1 MTVSVEMLRRSVAH
15 RYAVEEEIGRGGMAM
30 VFRARDLRLE
40 REVAIKVLDADLSA
54 TLARQRFHRE
64 VSLAAKLQH
73 PNIVPLFDSGEA
85 DGLFYY
91 VMPLIEGESLRD
103 RLKKEGQLPLEEAL
117 RIADDVADGLGF
129 AHARGIVHRDVK
141 PSNILLSGGRA
152 LVADFGIARAMHAAG
167 GSELTSSGILLGTPT
182 YMSPEQASG
191 GSDLDARSD
200 VYALGCV
207 LYEMLAGE
215 PPFDGPTPQ
224 VVIARLLAATPPSLA
239 LVRPDLPPA
248 VFQTVGKAL
257 AKAKVD
263 RFPSTEAFK
272 ASLRGGPDSSG
283 VGERSLAR
291 SPWVL
296 GALAALMLA
305 LLFVVLRP
313 PPTPPLD
320 ENRIVV
326 FPFIERGGAVLPA
339 GTGELVALA
348 IGSAFEHAE
357 PLRWID
363 GWLWVGERARR
374 DPLTLTAQDA
384 DSIARSQRAR
394 YRLDGFVVARGDS
407 ASVILTLYDVAEARQ
422 IAQHT
427 EVGHPVQDSLVQL
440 GIRAAMRA
448 LPDMVG
454 AGVDVTP
461 LLDRHPSAVALFL
474 LGERA
479 YRQSRF
485 SEALVHYEAA
495 LDADTALALA
505 ALHGAPAASWLD
517 QLGRARGLL
526 DRGMAGAGLS
536 ELQHAFA
543 RGLRAY
549 LDGEADTAVVY
560 LRRVVEADP
569 TRPDAW
575 MALGEVHRHL
585 LPRGSTDSLRMQAFE
600 AAVRADPGFAP
611 ARFHLAEASLWRGD
625 LSGAEDHAEHLSRT
639 GADLG
644 LVRTMRLMIDCAR
657 DGPDPAPWR
666 EAARDDPELAID
678 AAYALTPSVAL
689 WPCAETGFQAVWSAP
704 DVPFLPRWAALLAL
718 NNLDVAR
725 GRAESAVAR
734 VDTALATGIGV
745 AAGLLVLDAIAGAD
759 TQERAQAVVNGLG
772 TDYANRGAQGLWLM
786 GIWEAMQA
794 DTERV
799 RAITTELQERAS
811 GSGARTDRLWAEVMG
826 ARLDALTGRTEPA
839 VARLAALRP
848 DATRPD
854 IAWSMWDGLG
864 YERLA
869 EARLLL
875 ELGDYAR
882 AESVAAELDHPAP
895 IMYVALRPE
904 SLRLRAQAARLRGDE
919 AGATRY
925 ESRVAEFT
933 QRNQGG
939 TRP

>member
-1 MTVSVEMLRRSVAH
+1 VSVPIEMLRRSLAD
-15 RYAVEEEIGRGGMAM
+15 RYRVEEEIGHGGMAV
-30 VFRARDLRLE
+30 VFRARDLRLD
-40 REVAIKVLDADLSA
+40 REVAVKVLDADVSA
-54 TLARQRFHRE
+54 TLAHQRFHRE

-103 RLKKEGQLPLEEAL
+103 RLKTEGQLPLDEAL
-117 RIADDVADGLGF
+117 RIADDVADGLSF

-152 LVADFGIARAMHAAG
+152 LVADFGIARAMHVAG

-191 GSDLDARSD
+191 ESELDARSD

-215 PPFDGPTPQ
+215 PPFGGPTPQ
-224 VVIARLLAATPPSLA
+224 VVIARQVAATAPSLA

-248 VFQTVGKAL
+248 VFQTVGRAL

-263 RFPSTEAFK
+263 RFPSAEAFK
-272 ASLRGGPDSSG
+272 AALHGTSG
-283 VGERSLAR
+283 SRVGAGTLGWSRWA
-291 SPWVL
+291 L
-296 GALAALMLA
+296 GAVAAILLA
-305 LLFVVLRP
+305 LVFVVLRP
-313 PPTPPLD
+313 PPAPPLD

-326 FPFIERGGAVLPA
+326 FPFVERGGAVLPA

-363 GWLWVGERARR
+363 GWLWVDERARR
-374 DPLTLTAQDA
+374 DPLTLTAQVA

-394 YRLDGFVVARGDS
+394 YRLDGFVAARGDS

-427 EVGHPVQDSLVQL
+427 EVGRPVQDSLVQL

-495 LDADTALALA
+495 LDADSALAPA
-505 ALHGAPAASWLD
+505 ALNGAPAASWLD
-517 QLGRARGLL
+517 QTARARALL

-536 ELQHAFA
+536 DLQRVFA

-549 LDGEADTAVVY
+549 LDGEADTAVAY
-560 LRRVVEADP
+560 LRRAVEADP

-611 ARFHLAEASLWRGD
+611 ARFHLAEAALWRGD
-625 LSGAEDHAEHLSRT
+625 PRGAEEHAVHLSRT
-639 GADLG
+639 GADVG
-644 LVRTMRLMIDCAR
+644 LVRRMRLMIDCAR
-657 DGPDPAPWR
+657 DGPDPAPWS
-666 EAARDDPELAID
+666 EAAREDPELAID
-678 AAYALTPSVAL
+678 AAYALTPSVVL
-689 WPCAETGFQAVWSAP
+689 WPCAETGFRAVWAAP
-704 DVPFLPRWAALLAL
+704 DVAFLPRWAALLAL
-718 NNLDVAR
+718 NNLEVAR
-725 GRAESAVAR
+725 GRAESALAL
-734 VDTALATGIGV
+734 VDTALAAGIGV
-745 AAGLLVLDAIAGAD
+745 AGGLPVLDAIAGVD
-759 TQERAQAVVNGLG
+759 TRARAQAVVDGLG

-786 GIWEAMQA
+786 GTWEALRG

-799 RAITTELQERAS
+799 RAIATELERRAS
-811 GSGARTDRLWAEVMG
+811 GSGARTDRLWAEVIG
-826 ARLDALTGRTEPA
+826 ARLDALDGRTEQA
-839 VARLAALRP
+839 VARLAGLRP

-854 IAWSMWDGLG
+854 IAWSMWEGLG
-864 YERLA
+864 YERLE
-869 EARLLL
+869 EARLLI
-875 ELGDYAR
+875 ELGEYAR
-882 AESVAAELDHPAP
+882 AEAVAAELDHPAP

-904 SLRLRAQAARLRGDE
+904 SLRLRARAARLRGDD

-925 ESRVAEFT
+925 ESRVDEFT
-933 QRNQGG
+933 QRNRGG